1 MFVVYIYK
9 HNVWLAFKNRMHPN
23 IYLFVT
29 DKPDGIDSENTPR
42 EFQSVDPPNK
52 SRNNV
57 SMRWVQHLV
66 IYRPFSFNN
75 QRIQLIK
82 KKI

>member
-23 IYLFVT
+23 IYSLVT
-29 DKPDGIDSENTPR
+29 DKPDDVEEINSENTPC
-42 EFQSVDPPNK
+42 EFKNVDPPNK
-52 SRNNV
+52 SGNNV

-66 IYRPFSFNN
+66 IYRPF
-75 QRIQLIK
+75 
-82 KKI
+82 